1 MRKAIVINGSP
12 RAEKGN
18 TARLLAP
25 FIEGMEAAGAEV
37 RLFHA
42 AHMTIKPCSGELH
55 CWDEKPGQ
63 CIHTDEMEVL
73 YPLLRQ
79 AETLVLATPV
89 YIPLPGEMQNFMNRL
104 CPLVDPSLETRDGR
118 TQARFRPDV
127 IIARIALV
135 ATSGWWEAGNCDT
148 VVHIAQELAAKA
160 GVEFGGALL
169 RPHAHLIWEKGNP
182 TEKGQAVLEAVRRA
196 GNELIASGSISQKT
210 LIAAGKPL
218 CGQEEYRQAW
228 NRSYGQTSGDTAE

>member
-1 MRKAIVINGSP
+1 MRRAVVINGSP
-12 RAEKGN
+12 RGEKGN

-42 AHMTIKPCSGELH
+42 ARMTITPCSGEFH
-55 CWDEKPGQ
+55 CWSKKPGQ

-89 YIPLPGEMQNFMNRL
+89 YIPLPGEMQNVLNRL
-104 CPLVDPSLETRDGR
+104 CPLIEPSLETRDGR
-118 TQARFRPDV
+118 TRARFRPDV

-135 ATSGWWEAGNCDT
+135 ATSGWWEIGNCDT
-148 VVHIAQELAAKA
+148 VVRIARELAADA
-160 GVEFGGALL
+160 DVEFGGALL
-169 RPHAHLIWEKGNP
+169 RPHANLIWEKGKP
-182 TEKGQAVLEAVRRA
+182 TEGGQAVLEAARRA
-196 GNELIASGSISQKT
+196 GQELIESGSIRRQT

-218 CGQEEYRQAW
+218 CGQEEYRLTW
-228 NRSYGQTSGDTAE
+228 NRSSG

>member
-1 MRKAIVINGSP
+1 MRKAVVINGSP
-12 RAEKGN
+12 RAERGN

-42 AHMTIKPCSGELH
+42 ARLTIKPCSGELH
-55 CWDEKPGQ
+55 CWYENPGH

-89 YIPLPGEMQNFMNRL
+89 YIPLPGEMQNFLNRL
-104 CPLVDPSLETRDGR
+104 CPLVEPVLETRDGR

-135 ATSGWWEAGNCDT
+135 TTSGWWEAGNCDT
-148 VVHIAQELAAKA
+148 VVHIVQELAAKA

-169 RPHAHLIWEKGNP
+169 RPHADLIWEKGKP
-182 TEKGQAVLEAVRRA
+182 TEKGQVVLEVVRRA
-196 GNELIASGSISQKT
+196 GNELIASGSIDRET
-210 LIAAGKPL
+210 LIAAGRPL
-218 CGQEEYRQAW
+218 CGQEEYRLAW
-228 NRSYGQTSGDTAE
+228 NRSSSRTSGDAAE